1 MVYDSTVDDNIISDG
16 SDSTENPIIPKDS
29 FCSCIM
35 DTLKGDWIWI
45 KRYGGLFG
53 IAVDN
58 EFKSVIK
65 ILSQNEDAS
74 INYEVFVE
82 DTLFYKGSCQIQYA
96 QWAWDARGIVNM
108 KLPHW
113 IPSDN
118 WAIYFVDRRNEIPD
132 KNILRFWDSGVDG
145 YDYIYKRIN

>member
-82 DTLFYKGSCQIQYA
+82 DTLFYIGSFQIQNYDQWGYA
-96 QWAWDARGIVNM
+96 NINI
-108 KLPHW
+108 KLPHPAAEIYFGDMVTE
-113 IPSDN
+113 IPS
-118 WAIYFVDRRNEIPD
+118 E
-132 KNILRFWDSGVDG
+132 NILCFWDGFMCPG
-145 YDYIYKRIN
+145 FYYYKKITKE